1 MVEEALDIA
10 LPPID
15 LTTGQHRVPTSLA
28 RPLGPYV
35 DRPEGADDITTAFEG
50 PRKPE
55 HPAIRSRFDQ
65 LSEVALMRADRDPL
79 QVAGQAFF
87 ITNGE
92 PVYFW
97 DFPRRLWR
105 LLAPDVYPSREPF
118 VMPKSVGFAV
128 ATLAEWW
135 GWLSGREPTF
145 TRFRVTFTCA
155 HRWHNIEK
163 ARRVLGYE
171 PQVGLEEGMRRT
183 VEVCLSSHCS
193 FPNTLLTPCSPL
205 VVESRGSQV
214 RDMNII
220 YPHSRSFSIICCL
233 AHHQTFVLYFL
244 CMHRWRSYLTQDD
257 LRLLIDC
264 SRLLAISILPLNFK
278 SHVIPHRHRHHR
290 HPILWHL
297 ASHGSSM
304 PRQIPPRSAL
314 RSMSALRAGPCCV
327 GAAAHC
333 ARQRGERASLPRA
346 MSGPRPKMTVVLRTR

>member
-1 MVEEALDIA
+1 MVAEVLDTA
-10 LPPID
+10 LPRID

-35 DRPEGADDITTAFEG
+35 ERPEGADAIIAAFEG

-55 HPAIRSRFDQ
+55 HPVIRSRFDQ
-65 LSEVALMRADRDPL
+65 HSDAALARPGRDPL

-105 LLAPDVYPSREPF
+105 MLAPDTYPLREPF

-183 VEVCLSSHCS
+183 VEVC
-193 FPNTLLTPCSPL
+193 
-205 VVESRGSQV
+205 
-214 RDMNII
+214 I
-220 YPHSRSFSIICCL
+220 YPCCCL
-233 AHHQTFVLYFL
+233 PNA
-244 CMHRWRSYLTQDD
+244 C
-257 LRLLIDC
+257 
-264 SRLLAISILPLNFK
+264 
-278 SHVIPHRHRHHR
+278 
-290 HPILWHL
+290 
-297 ASHGSSM
+297 
-304 PRQIPPRSAL
+304 
-314 RSMSALRAGPCCV
+314 
-327 GAAAHC
+327 
-333 ARQRGERASLPRA
+333 
-346 MSGPRPKMTVVLRTR
+346 

>member
-1 MVEEALDIA
+1 MIAEGLDTA

-35 DRPEGADDITTAFEG
+35 DRPEDGDAIVAAFEG
-50 PRKPE
+50 PHKPE
-55 HPAIRSRFDQ
+55 RPVIRSRFDQ
-65 LSEVALMRADRDPL
+65 LSEPALNRAGTDPL

-97 DFPRRLWR
+97 DFARRLWR
-105 LLAPDVYPSREPF
+105 MLAPDTYPAREPF
-118 VMPKSVGFAV
+118 VLPKTVGFAV

-183 VEVCLSSHCS
+183 VEVCASCHVSALTNTLFVASGGKLRKPRLQHRHERYIPTSTHLYRIFLRMPSDISSH
-193 FPNTLLTPCSPL
+193 
-205 VVESRGSQV
+205 V
-214 RDMNII
+214 
-220 YPHSRSFSIICCL
+220 FSC
-233 AHHQTFVLYFL
+233 
-244 CMHRWRSYLTQDD
+244 TQ
-257 LRLLIDC
+257 
-264 SRLLAISILPLNFK
+264 
-278 SHVIPHRHRHHR
+278 
-290 HPILWHL
+290 
-297 ASHGSSM
+297 G
-304 PRQIPPRSAL
+304 
-314 RSMSALRAGPCCV
+314 
-327 GAAAHC
+327 
-333 ARQRGERASLPRA
+333 
-346 MSGPRPKMTVVLRTR
+346 

>member
-1 MVEEALDIA
+1 MVAEVLDTA

-35 DRPEGADDITTAFEG
+35 DRPEGADAIIAAFEG

-55 HPAIRSRFDQ
+55 HPVVRSRFDP
-65 LSEVALMRADRDPL
+65 LSEATLTRAGRDPL

-105 LLAPDVYPSREPF
+105 LLAPDTYPSREPF
-118 VMPKSVGFAV
+118 VMPKLVGFAV

-183 VEVCLSSHCS
+183 VEVCISCCS
-193 FPNTLLTPCSPL
+193 LPNT
-205 VVESRGSQV
+205 
-214 RDMNII
+214 
-220 YPHSRSFSIICCL
+220 H
-233 AHHQTFVLYFL
+233 
-244 CMHRWRSYLTQDD
+244 
-257 LRLLIDC
+257 
-264 SRLLAISILPLNFK
+264 
-278 SHVIPHRHRHHR
+278 
-290 HPILWHL
+290 
-297 ASHGSSM
+297 
-304 PRQIPPRSAL
+304 
-314 RSMSALRAGPCCV
+314 
-327 GAAAHC
+327 
-333 ARQRGERASLPRA
+333 
-346 MSGPRPKMTVVLRTR
+346 